1 MASVDGIDWMKHM
14 QVSLLDQPGLAD
26 AYPNEWVKS
35 RCRIAA
41 EIALTESGN
50 AEPRL
55 NSGDLSE
62 DTFAYVVCSM
72 VIRVMRWHRLKSES
86 NGNYSYEEHDPQP
99 NPPAYDASPNLY
111 VSKREKQLLDGYA
124 EGHSPVGT
132 IGVGLSRIYGL

>member
-50 AEPRL
+50 AEPPPQFGRPERGHVRL
-55 NSGDLSE
+55 RG
-62 DTFAYVVCSM
+62 
-72 VIRVMRWHRLKSES
+72 
-86 NGNYSYEEHDPQP
+86 
-99 NPPAYDASPNLY
+99 
-111 VSKREKQLLDGYA
+111 LLDGD
-124 EGHSPVGT
+124 
-132 IGVGLSRIYGL
+132 SRHAMAPAQIRVERQLFV

>member
-62 DTFAYVVCSM
+62 DT
-72 VIRVMRWHRLKSES
+72 
-86 NGNYSYEEHDPQP
+86 
-99 NPPAYDASPNLY
+99 PAYDASPNLY

-124 EGHSPVGT
+124 EGHGPVGT